1 MGLLSIGDP
10 LSLENPMDI
19 SLETPIFFIG
29 ELGSPIKIWR
39 VFNENLGSPMKIW
52 GLQRKSGVSNENL
65 GSPMKFWGP

>member
-52 GLQRKSGVSNENL
+52 GLQ
-65 GSPMKFWGP
+65 